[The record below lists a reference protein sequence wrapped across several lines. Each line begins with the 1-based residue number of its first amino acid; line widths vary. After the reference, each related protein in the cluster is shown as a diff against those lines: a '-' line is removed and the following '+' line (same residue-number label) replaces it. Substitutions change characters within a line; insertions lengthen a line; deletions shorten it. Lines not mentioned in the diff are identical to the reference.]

1 MDKTEKQKS
10 LLFLVLLII
19 VISCILIEREKKPV
33 QSPYHINKVPNFK
46 PADIDQILFCLKQS
60 MRYVLQKIYA
70 FLA

>member
-19 VISCILIEREKKPV
+19 VISYILIEREKKPV
-33 QSPYHINKVPNFK
+33 QSPYYINKVPNFE

-60 MRYVLQKIYA
+60 VRNGLQKIYT
-70 FLA
+70 F